1 MSNNNFYI
9 KQLIEKKNS
18 TTPFYLTREASQ
30 NIKTDIDHFPY
41 VRYYRGNP
49 MSKRPIVFDREAGF
63 QPVKPVPQKVEK
75 LYKPMYDPT
84 VHFTFD
90 CQLHHHHHSKLHNSK
105 CNDCCGNTDNDHH
118 TDHGHPNQHGPS
130 DHHQHIYH

>member
-90 CQLHHHHHSKLHNSK
+90 CQLHHHHHSKLHNNK
-105 CNDCCGNTDNDHH
+105 CNDCCGNDHH